1 MPLPLDSVHL
11 FATDIHAARPFYFVL
26 LGLLLGADGSDH
38 GFCVVQCGAAQLVL
52 ETVSPDA
59 PADEQALVSGILA
72 TFCDPSGHQLQ
83 RLQRPAAA
91 G

>member
-11 FATDIHAARPFYFVL
+11 FATDIHAARPFYSV
-26 LGLLLGADGSDH
+26 LLGADDSDH

-83 RLQRPAAA
+83 RVQRPAAA